1 MKYGDRFGGT
11 DRIINLGHP
20 VESGVEHEKGGG
32 ATKKGVLLD
41 GYTYRLRIPNNTGES
56 RSSTTI
62 SQGQS
67 TVIYTPVLS
76 VSLTKRT
83 RSLPQN
89 CVFTK
94 QDN

>member
-1 MKYGDRFGGT
+1 MIRNRRVKGWTAEGDIRRFG
-11 DRIINLGHP
+11 
-20 VESGVEHEKGGG
+20 EKIQ
-32 ATKKGVLLD
+32 VLLE
-41 GYTYRLRIPNNTGES
+41 GYMHQLRIPNNTEKS

-83 RSLPQN
+83 RSLLQK

>member
-1 MKYGDRFGGT
+1 MRGG
-11 DRIINLGHP
+11 RG
-20 VESGVEHEKGGG
+20 GV
-32 ATKKGVLLD
+32 GVCLD
-41 GYTYRLRIPNNTGES
+41 GYTYRLRIPNNIGES

-62 SQGQS
+62 SQSQS
-67 TVIYTPVLS
+67 TVIYAPALS

-83 RSLPQN
+83 RSLLQK

>member
-1 MKYGDRFGGT
+1 MIGEKVVLT
-11 DRIINLGHP
+11 DDAMVHP
-20 VESGVEHEKGGG
+20 WEVEAVIDSGF
-32 ATKKGVLLD
+32 LLD

-83 RSLPQN
+83 RSLLQK